1 MLKAIGLAYS
11 LGFHNMAQVTITEI
25 RNAKSLNAEN
35 TSYDVEI
42 NHPEYGWIP
51 YALDPDDTDQTVN
64 NDDLLALIGSNFEAY
79 VPPTQEELDAKAA
92 AAVRG
97 QRDWLLQNQVDP
109 IVSNPLRWAD
119 MTAEQQAA
127 WAAYRTALLDI
138 TDQEGFPHNVVWP
151 TKP

>member
-1 MLKAIGLAYS
+1 
-11 LGFHNMAQVTITEI
+11 MAQVTITEI

-35 TSYDVEI
+35 TWYDVEI

-51 YALDPDDTDQTVN
+51 YTLNPDDTDQTVS
-64 NDDLLALIGSNFEAY
+64 NDDLLAMIGSSFAAY
-79 VPPTQEELDAKAA
+79 VPPTQAELDAEAA
-92 AAVRG
+92 ARVRA
-97 QRDWLLQNQVDP
+97 QRDWLLQNEVDP

-138 TDQEGFPHNVVWP
+138 TDQAGFPHSVTWP